1 VCAGVAN
8 PVFESHNE
16 WWDILCDVDSGTIK
30 LPTPKQ
36 ASMPPKPPPSLPP
49 PPPPPP
55 AAAAQN
61 SDALACNV
69 AIPDAPLSSP
79 ALTRGQGSR
88 SGEVSPELLAELQ
101 VDCESRLIAQAHNR
115 CGV

>member
-1 VCAGVAN
+1 MRVRSISRAGVAN

-16 WWDILCDVDSGTIK
+16 WWDLLCDVDSGTIK

-36 ASMPPKPPPSLPP
+36 VHPPFRFFVSFP
-49 PPPPPP
+49 
-55 AAAAQN
+55 
-61 SDALACNV
+61 
-69 AIPDAPLSSP
+69 SSP
-79 ALTRGQGSR
+79 ARTRQQGSR

-115 CGV
+115 FGASHSTRDACPAIFGDA